1 MNVFVVVTE
10 YHNADPAVAVFSTLD
25 LTRKYV
31 LAEID
36 RFLYYSGWSLADV
49 SGSFCDGWITIGS
62 EGDSVHWREVPLDK
76 LE

>member
-10 YHNADPAVAVFSTLD
+10 YHNANPAVAVFSTLD

-49 SGSFCDGWITIGS
+49 AGSFCGDWVTVGS
-62 EGDSVHWREVPLDK
+62 EGDCVHCHEVPLDK